1 MSVGVAERSMRRN
14 SVGLRRI
21 GLGITEGGDFSHKS
35 SIKDRMLNLA
45 QTPNRSRS
53 APLLAIPCWW
63 QVLFFDEF

>member
-1 MSVGVAERSMRRN
+1 MTAN
-14 SVGLRRI
+14 